1 MGEKLFIVVL
11 VLLHYCLF
19 TTADCVHDSRH
30 PHSGNCE
37 HYYRCIYGTLYE
49 LSCPDG
55 LHFNVNTA
63 DCDSPDN
70 ANCKNEDECVN
81 DDLLP
86 HAESCELFYKCS
98 EGTLQV
104 LSCPDG
110 LHFNPIAKQCDWPAE
125 AKCAI
130 GEHTC
135 VDGDLFPHAESCQ
148 LFYQCSGAS
157 LQVQSCPDGLHFDSI
172 GKQCDWPAVAKC
184 AVTEDKCVDGDLFPH
199 EGSCQMF
206 YQCSGASLELQS
218 CPEGLHFSPT
228 GKFCDWPEEAKCE
241 NTAEKC
247 TDGDLYAHKESCE
260 LFYQCSGGSLHVQ
273 SCPAGLHFNSVG
285 NTCDFPEEAQC
296 DVEKEKCT
304 DGDLLPYSEACDQFF
319 LCVQGGL
326 YLLSC
331 PDRHHFDAN
340 EKLCVLTS
348 NFPGTC

>member
-125 AKCAI
+125 
-130 GEHTC
+130 
-135 VDGDLFPHAESCQ
+135 
-148 LFYQCSGAS
+148 
-157 LQVQSCPDGLHFDSI
+157 
-172 GKQCDWPAVAKC
+172 AKC